1 MQTPTKKVSDLTIE
15 ELKSV
20 IREVITED
28 LEIWRETF
36 AILSDKNLMKQINEA
51 DEDWVKDNKEA
62 YVSWDDLKNA

>member
-1 MQTPTKKVSDLTIE
+1 MQTRTKKVSDLTIE

-20 IREVITED
+20 IRDVITED
-28 LEIWRETF
+28 MEIWRETF

>member
-1 MQTPTKKVSDLTIE
+1 MQTRTKRVSDLTIE

-20 IREVITED
+20 IRDVITED
-28 LEIWRETF
+28 MEIWRETF

>member
-1 MQTPTKKVSDLTIE
+1 MQIPAKKVSDLTIE

-20 IREVITED
+20 IRDVITED
-28 LEIWRETF
+28 MEIWRETF

>member
-20 IREVITED
+20 IREVITEE

-51 DEDWVKDNKEA
+51 DEDWIKDNKEA

>member
-51 DEDWVKDNKEA
+51 DEDWIKDNKEA

>member
-1 MQTPTKKVSDLTIE
+1 MQTPIKKVSELTIE

-20 IREVITED
+20 IRDVITED

-36 AILSDKNLMKQINEA
+36 AILSDKKLMKQIKEA
-51 DEDWVKDNKEA
+51 DEDWMKGNQKA